1 MPKMN
6 DLPMTSSSTSAIEA
20 GPSHARARRRRAL
33 RSSAVGLGALAI
45 AGGGLVAG
53 APSALAASSAPTHGA
68 TTCAIAGDECTNAID
83 YANAN
88 DGGGATVLA
97 VEADTETHGGTV
109 SHRVFD
115 IKMQTNNGVYNLTVY
130 RNDNAPYN
138 DAVWWQHL
146 AENQTPGGGSN
157 GGSASSGGSG
167 SSDGSGS
174 SGGSGSSDGS
184 GSSGGS
190 GSSDGSGSGGSSSA
204 GANGL
209 DSPQIS
215 ASQAAT
221 DATSFVVSQGRQVLW
236 VKHNQLKSQ
245 GQKDYYQVKLQLG
258 ENGKKAGTTNVWV
271 DATTSTGTVTA
282 ASGSGLGYRDPN
294 LVSAATAQANA
305 VKAAGGGSAY
315 KTSLNGQK
323 WRWYWVFVRNGS
335 TKDKVGVDAV
345 TGAVTQV
352 RQS

>member
-20 GPSHARARRRRAL
+20 GPSHAPARARRRRAL

-157 GGSASSGGSG
+157 GGS
-167 SSDGSGS
+167 
-174 SGGSGSSDGS
+174 
-184 GSSGGS
+184 

-204 GANGL
+204 GASGL

-221 DATSFVVSQGRQVLW
+221 DATSFVTNQGRQVLW

-258 ENGKKAGTTNVWV
+258 ANGKKAGTTNVWV

>member
-20 GPSHARARRRRAL
+20 GPSHAPARARRRRAL
-33 RSSAVGLGALAI
+33 RSSAVTLGALAI

-157 GGSASSGGSG
+157 GGS
-167 SSDGSGS
+167 
-174 SGGSGSSDGS
+174 
-184 GSSGGS
+184 

-221 DATSFVVSQGRQVLW
+221 DATSFVASQGRQVLW

-258 ENGKKAGTTNVWV
+258 ANGKKAGTTNVWV